1 MYNKGRSSYNY
12 NFQMIYYIVSM
23 TGYTSIKNDV
33 IARLD
38 ANMPEIRRRF
48 GIETLGIFGSVSR
61 GDDGPDSDI
70 DIFYTFQSGKI
81 NYATYLDLC
90 DYLENLLGHTIEMAA
105 LDSMPERFRKAI
117 EPDMRIAGIVA
128 ESA

>member
-1 MYNKGRSSYNY
+1 
-12 NFQMIYYIVSM
+12 M

-117 EPDMRIAGIVA
+117 EPDMRIAGIGA